1 MSAHKP
7 ICVRT
12 PIFPFV
18 LCVFPAVF
26 VSFFAEAAYPQQRT
40 ALEKALRFKPTQ
52 EVEIDVPDDDE
63 AEKCSIKETD
73 TSNSK
78 PGWIVLDPTGR
89 VIRRFLDTNDD
100 SNLDQLGYFRGGIEV
115 YRDID
120 SDYDKKFDQMRWM
133 GPAGSRWGIDKD
145 QDGKIDTWK
154 AISAEEVSSEIVEA
168 IKTRDAARFAALL
181 VTESEIDNLD
191 LGPNHAR
198 EIKERSRTAAEKFQ
212 EFAEGQ
218 KMLDANASWVHF
230 GGLRPGVIPA
240 GTDGSGKD
248 LLIYDSVTAVVASS
262 DKKHGQLS
270 IGTLVLV
277 DDAWRVIDT
286 PELIVE
292 GKPIANGGMFYQVN
306 PITPAAAVAGG
317 GDAASEEEQKLY
329 AEYEELDTKIQSA
342 AAGDLPALN
351 QQRADLFMKMAL
363 ASQTAENRS
372 NWIRQL
378 ADVVG
383 NAWRN
388 GEFPDGN
395 SFLQEAITT
404 LLEKKVDESDIAYVE
419 YRRLSVQNSMQLDQA
434 TSSDYEKLAKEH
446 LKSLRD
452 FVEKYPKAEPSADA
466 MLQIGLQEEFDGNV
480 QEATDWYR
488 KIATDFGQ
496 SDAARKARG
505 AALRL
510 DSEGKAIPFTGTT
523 LDNKKYDLS
532 TRTGR
537 VVLLQYWA
545 TWCEPCKDDL
555 RLIKQAFEK
564 YRGKNFEVVSISLDS
579 SADEVRNFLK
589 SENLPWIHL
598 YEEGGLDSPLA
609 DQLGVSVVPTMI
621 LVGADGKV
629 IDRNLNSADLDKI
642 LSRQFR
648 SDDKSDPESGK

>member
-1 MSAHKP
+1 MFAYSP
-7 ICVRT
+7 YYVNSLLFR
-12 PIFPFV
+12 V
-18 LCVFPAVF
+18 LLCAASVVAGTLI
-26 VSFFAEAAYPQQRT
+26 AETAYPQQRS

-52 EVEIDVPDDDE
+52 SVEIDVPTAEE

-73 TSNSK
+73 TAVSK
-78 PGWIVLDPTGR
+78 PGWIVLEPTGR
-89 VIRRFLDTNDD
+89 VIRRFLDTNGD

-120 SDYDKKFDQMRWM
+120 SDFDKKFDQMRWL
-133 GPAGSRWGIDKD
+133 GPAGSRWGIDKN
-145 QDGKIDTWK
+145 QDGKIDSWK
-154 AISAEEVSSEIVEA
+154 FISAEEVSSEIVEA
-168 IKTRDAARFAALL
+168 IKTRDADRFAALL
-181 VTESEIDNLD
+181 ITEDEIGTLE
-191 LGPNHAR
+191 LGSNHTR
-198 EIKERSRTAAEKFQ
+198 EITERSTAASGAFKTFIDE
-212 EFAEGQ
+212 Q
-218 KMLDANASWVHF
+218 KLLDTDASWVHF

-240 GTDGSGKD
+240 GTEGSGKD
-248 LLIYDSVTAVVASS
+248 VTIYDSVTAVVASG

-270 IGTLVLV
+270 IGTLILV
-277 DDAWRVIDT
+277 NNAWRVVDT

-306 PITPAAAVAGG
+306 PATPASAVAGS
-317 GDAASEEEQKLY
+317 GDSASEEEQELY
-329 AEYEELDTKIQSA
+329 AAYEELDAKIQKA
-342 AAGDLPALN
+342 AAGDLPELN
-351 QQRADLFMKMAL
+351 QQRAELFMKMAL

-383 NAWRN
+383 NAYRN

-395 SFLQEAITT
+395 SFLQEAVST
-404 LLEKKVDESDIAYVE
+404 LAEKKVDKSDVAYVE
-419 YRRLSVQNSMQLDQA
+419 YRRLSVHNSMQLDQA
-434 TSSDYEKLAKEH
+434 TSSDYEKLAREH
-446 LKSLRD
+446 LQSLRD
-452 FVEKYPKAEPSADA
+452 FVEKYPTAEPSADA
-466 MLQIGLQEEFDGNV
+466 MLQIGLQEEFDGNFK
-480 QEATDWYR
+480 EAGDWYR
-488 KIATDFGQ
+488 KIATDFGK

-532 TRTGR
+532 TRSGR

-555 RLIKQAFEK
+555 RLIKQAYEK
-564 YRGKNFEVVSISLDS
+564 YRSKNFEVVSISLDTS
-579 SADEVRNFLK
+579 VDEVRAFLK

-598 YEEGGLDSPLA
+598 FEEGGLDSPLA

-629 IDRNLNSADLDKI
+629 IDRNLSSADLDKV

-648 SDDKSDPESGK
+648 SSDKSDDKSDK